1 MKKKRTIGFLLLL
14 INMALMVSCS
24 RGKKN
29 QQNDLSS
36 TATPNVEIG
45 LTGAVTP
52 PSGTTITPT
61 VGTEDQPNHIV
72 WAVSGFAYI
81 SEETQAEIQRLIE
94 EKGIDCTIE
103 FTSAEHYGG
112 EEYVAWLNGEK
123 EKNSAPDILTGCF
136 WKTGTI
142 EGASFLKKEFYPL
155 NEFLQ
160 TENGS
165 QLYDAYAKLEWKRTE
180 VDGKIYIIPNRPRSE
195 RKDSGVYLYVNT
207 QYESYFDSFDGT
219 YDSLRKVYDEVHD
232 DNLIIA
238 MGSAGTITT
247 LAMMG
252 GYREIYDASYHEP
265 SQKYIDLT
273 RDTHTKEFLMT
284 WYTDLQ
290 EGLLVSEVEPEDL
303 PENALAYIHYGKLDS
318 LNGYSEYVVLPDLYE
333 TLAGGSYGVLKDS
346 THKDLA
352 IQVLAACYSDPR
364 IASLLTW
371 RESDEE
377 EWQEK
382 TAYLKTCQASSFTG
396 FVPALSK
403 EQIAL
408 LDSYNDAVDSL
419 VRSIYDTRGNK
430 PVLNPDYVES
440 LEQFFSRQRDYGD
453 VFDVLNQQL
462 DLWYREGK
470 H

>member
-142 EGASFLKKEFYPL
+142 EGA
-155 NEFLQ
+155 
-160 TENGS
+160 
-165 QLYDAYAKLEWKRTE
+165 
-180 VDGKIYIIPNRPRSE
+180 
-195 RKDSGVYLYVNT
+195 
-207 QYESYFDSFDGT
+207 
-219 YDSLRKVYDEVHD
+219 
-232 DNLIIA
+232 
-238 MGSAGTITT
+238 
-247 LAMMG
+247 
-252 GYREIYDASYHEP
+252 
-265 SQKYIDLT
+265 
-273 RDTHTKEFLMT
+273 
-284 WYTDLQ
+284 
-290 EGLLVSEVEPEDL
+290 
-303 PENALAYIHYGKLDS
+303 
-318 LNGYSEYVVLPDLYE
+318 
-333 TLAGGSYGVLKDS
+333 
-346 THKDLA
+346 
-352 IQVLAACYSDPR
+352 
-364 IASLLTW
+364 
-371 RESDEE
+371 
-377 EWQEK
+377 
-382 TAYLKTCQASSFTG
+382 
-396 FVPALSK
+396 
-403 EQIAL
+403 
-408 LDSYNDAVDSL
+408 
-419 VRSIYDTRGNK
+419 
-430 PVLNPDYVES
+430 
-440 LEQFFSRQRDYGD
+440 
-453 VFDVLNQQL
+453 
-462 DLWYREGK
+462 
-470 H
+470 